1 MKDTYIEN
9 IAKTIEGVKAE
20 NMEQYNTYTR
30 SNSMISKETEIKN
43 IYINYLSKI
52 LNKENSFE
60 LARKFSKRL
69 VEHITGNYDIG
80 LKADFEDINENAALI
95 SSLVSTVDSNELEK
109 EDSIETLIDGSVA
122 LGIMYEDKTDTGKE
136 IYNKRTDEN
145 KNIFMRAMAGIKY
158 AHEIMVQGIA
168 KFSGFDSETNNFN
181 DHYLR
186 KFIGGI
192 AFEFLSGTLID
203 KRHFTNVINSDIML
217 DKIKN
222 EGIIHFTSLES
233 ANKIMKSGRVK
244 ASNIF
249 DSDLT
254 KKKSFFFAGIPKFED
269 FLINIPAYYVMTAV
283 KIKPTDEQISKLKY
297 RPLNDGAIAYDGD
310 FTFNK
315 ENATI
320 AYYALKYNK
329 ETNSIY
335 IDEIDAQE
343 AKTYKPDEEVTKSY
357 KYKSGRNNPLNEIKL
372 NAYGFFAEFKHYE
385 RLRKVLKTCKIENL
399 TDDMLAE
406 IRNIDE
412 ANVINE
418 NKTR

>member
-1 MKDTYIEN
+1 MIDTYIED
-9 IAKTIEGVKAE
+9 IAKTIENVKAE

-30 SNSMISKETEIKN
+30 SNGMLSKETEVRN

-52 LNKENSFE
+52 LNKENAVE

-80 LKADFEDINENAALI
+80 LNTDFENINEDAALI
-95 SSLVSTVDSNELEK
+95 SSLVSTIDSNELEK
-109 EDSIETLIDGSVA
+109 EDAIETLVDGSVA
-122 LGIMYEDKTDTGKE
+122 VGLMYEDKKDIGTELYSKQKE
-136 IYNKRTDEN
+136 EN
-145 KNIFMRAMAGIKY
+145 KNIFKQAIAGIKY
-158 AHEIMVQGIA
+158 AHEIMVKGIA

-192 AFEFLSGTLID
+192 AFEFLSGSLID
-203 KRHFTNVINSDIML
+203 KRHFTNVINSNIML
-217 DKIKN
+217 DKIAN

-233 ANKIMKSGRVK
+233 AKKIMESGRVK
-244 ASNIF
+244 ASNIL

-254 KKKSFFFAGIPKFED
+254 KRKSFFFAGTPKFED
-269 FLINIPAYYVMTAV
+269 LLINIPAYNVMTAV
-283 KIKPTDEQISKLKY
+283 KIKPTAEQISKLKY
-297 RPLNDGAIAYDGD
+297 RPLNDGALAYDGD
-310 FTFNK
+310 FTFDK

-335 IDEIDAQE
+335 IDEISEVD
-343 AKTYKPDEEVTKSY
+343 AKTYVPDEEVTKNYNY
-357 KYKSGRNNPLNEIKL
+357 KTSKNSLLNNIKL

-385 RLRKVLKTCKIENL
+385 RLRSVLKTCKIEDL
-399 TDDMLAE
+399 TDEMLAD
-406 IRNIDE
+406 IRNIEE
-412 ANVINE
+412 ASM
-418 NKTR
+418 TR

>member
-1 MKDTYIEN
+1 MVDKYIED
-9 IAKTIEGVKAE
+9 IATTIENVKAE

-30 SNSMISKETEIKN
+30 SNGMLSKETEVRN

-52 LNKENSFE
+52 LNKENAVE

-80 LKADFEDINENAALI
+80 LNTDFENINEDAALI
-95 SSLVSTVDSNELEK
+95 SSLVSTIDSNELEK
-109 EDSIETLIDGSVA
+109 EDAIETLVDGSVA
-122 LGIMYEDKTDTGKE
+122 VGLMYEDKKDIGTELYSKQKE
-136 IYNKRTDEN
+136 EN
-145 KNIFMRAMAGIKY
+145 KNIFKQAIAGIKY
-158 AHEIMVQGIA
+158 AHEIMVKGIA

-192 AFEFLSGTLID
+192 AFEFLSGSLID
-203 KRHFTNVINSDIML
+203 KRHFTNVINSNIML
-217 DKIKN
+217 DKIAN

-233 ANKIMKSGRVK
+233 AKKIMESGRVK
-244 ASNIF
+244 ASNIL

-254 KKKSFFFAGIPKFED
+254 RKKSFFFAGTPKFED
-269 FLINIPAYYVMTAV
+269 LLINIPAYNVMTAV
-283 KIKPTDEQISKLKY
+283 KIKPTAEQISKLKY
-297 RPLNDGAIAYDGD
+297 RPLNDGALAYDGD
-310 FTFNK
+310 FTFDK

-335 IDEIDAQE
+335 IDEISEVE
-343 AKTYKPDEEVTKSY
+343 AKTYVPDEEVTKNYNY
-357 KYKSGRNNPLNEIKL
+357 KASRNSILDEIKL

-385 RLRKVLKTCKIENL
+385 RLRSVLKTCKIEDL
-399 TDDMLAE
+399 TDEMLAD
-406 IRNIDE
+406 IRNIEE
-412 ANVINE
+412 ASM
-418 NKTR
+418 TR